1 MLKYVLDHL
10 KTQTMCER
18 ALEDEPDSLEFVPD
32 NLKTKTMC
40 ERAVEEFLGALQL
53 ISDHFIHKKC
63 VKG

>member
-1 MLKYVLDHL
+1 
-10 KTQTMCER
+10 MCER

-53 ISDHFIHKKC
+53 ISDHFKHKKC